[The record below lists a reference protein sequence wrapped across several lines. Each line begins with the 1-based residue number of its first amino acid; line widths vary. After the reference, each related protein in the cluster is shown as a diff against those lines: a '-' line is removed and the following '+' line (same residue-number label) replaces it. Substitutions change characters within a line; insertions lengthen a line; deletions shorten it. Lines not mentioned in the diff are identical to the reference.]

1 MASIQYVPNG
11 RDLFVCTVSAS
22 NGSVMVLKGGVDSSE
37 RDVSGERGLTGNPAL
52 VLNAWAFAENEAL
65 RRRSRS
71 DEKRKGYQS
80 QAASHSE
87 EARAISEMAIRRGP
101 RTRIGWCSACFH
113 RTTHHEVVGR
123 ELPPAYLC
131 GSCGS
136 PTSPCAAPRCG
147 NMANR
152 GLGRARVPRYC
163 AEHRHDLP
171 GFAKVDQRIKTID
184 LYQQVLNYDKKNLA
198 HATKVVGG
206 VAAAAIVV
214 APAAFLAAPAIG
226 GAIGGSAIGGG
237 LSGAAAVSH
246 GLAMVGGGSL
256 AAGGMGMAGGTAVIT
271 AVGAGLG
278 GALGA
283 TTASAYVR
291 SDHSFRIQK
300 LRDGEGP
307 AVLLASGFLTD
318 GDTGW
323 GSWRKIIDQRYP
335 ESPVYR
341 VHWGSKELKN
351 LGSLAAIGVG
361 KVAAA
366 KWVAGL
372 AARGSLRAAAKVPY
386 LGGLFIASG
395 IIANP
400 WSLAKTRAAMTG
412 AILADLIARTDAEYV
427 LVGHS
432 LGARVMLTA
441 AQALGTRSN
450 RPRLQAVHLLG
461 AAVPAKGDW
470 RTLNDSVLDGA
481 WNYLSAED
489 WVLKHLYKNAQLG
502 SPAAGVLGL
511 RPECPKIHNRTVT
524 AKVPSHSAYFT
535 GVVLQ

>member
-1 MASIQYVPNG
+1 MASIQYAPNG
-11 RDLFVCTVSAS
+11 RDRFVCTVTAS
-22 NGSVMVLKGGVDSSE
+22 SGSVMVLKGGVDSSA
-37 RDVSGERGLTGNPAL
+37 RDVSGEHELTGNPAL

-65 RRRSRS
+65 RRRARS
-71 DEKRKGYQS
+71 VEKRELYQS
-80 QAASHSE
+80 RAASHSR

-113 RTTHHEVVGR
+113 KTTHHEVAGR

-136 PTSPCAAPRCG
+136 PTSPCGAPRCE

-152 GLGRARVPRYC
+152 GVGRARVPRYC

-171 GFAKVDQRIKTID
+171 GFAKIGLRIGTID
-184 LYQQVLNYDKKNLA
+184 QYWQVLNYDKKNLA
-198 HATKVVGG
+198 RATKVVGG
-206 VAAAAIVV
+206 VVAAAIVV
-214 APAAFLAAPAIG
+214 APAALLAAPAIG

-246 GLAMVGGGSL
+246 GLAMAGGGSL
-256 AAGGMGMAGGTAVIT
+256 AAGGLGMAGGTAVIT
-271 AVGAGLG
+271 AVGTGLG

-291 SDHSFRIQK
+291 SDKSFRIQK

-307 AVLLASGFLTD
+307 GVLLASGFLTE

-361 KVAAA
+361 NVAAS

-372 AARGSLRAAAKVPY
+372 AARGSLRAAARVPY

-395 IIANP
+395 LIANP

-412 AILADLIARTDAEYV
+412 AILADLVARTDAEYV

-432 LGARVMLTA
+432 LGARVMVTA
-441 AQALGTRSN
+441 AQALGTRS
-450 RPRLQAVHLLG
+450 RTPQLRAVHLLG

-470 RTLNDSVLDGA
+470 RTLNESVLDA
-481 WNYLSAED
+481 VWNYRSAD
-489 WVLKHLYKNAQLG
+489 DRVLKYLYASAQLG
-502 SPAAGVLGL
+502 SPAAGELGL
-511 RPECPKIHNRTVT
+511 RPEFPKIHNRTVT
-524 AKVPSHSAYFT
+524 ANVPSHSAYFT